1 MKKILLFATTLLLSV
16 SFTSCTN
23 RLDNP
28 QKGVID
34 LETYY
39 SNAGP
44 AECEQLIAAAYNS
57 FFEMLSV
64 GSGNTLDIMG
74 GDMTNGGGSWSDN
87 ANAYRDG
94 QELILTL
101 GSWPFS
107 SERRGAK
114 MFETFYN
121 LIYRCNLIVDTVPEQ
136 AGEVSRIKGEAKAMR
151 ALGLWEAMKWYGTPP
166 FADHIYG
173 DDDMYAPNGDPAEMI
188 TWILQNLDEASSQ
201 LPALPGKGQQAQIGG
216 RFTAEAAKAYYGK
229 VAVWYGTKYHDNTIL
244 QKGQAALKAVINSG
258 KYELI
263 PVEDLFYY
271 RSDFCSEYVMER
283 NAAEVS
289 VNQLMQNDN
298 RHTWRGL
305 RFDRIQVPEGVI
317 NYSWGYCLPSK
328 DFVEF
333 MLAHAEGQGED
344 NPRLRSKIIS
354 YDRLLT
360 LPYAPGTT
368 PGVFEGN
375 TLVDCVGWFN
385 LLGFMWESEEYGD
398 TGSDHMSRAN
408 DPKLRYADVL
418 LLYGE
423 ACVALNSDMSDGL
436 AALNQVRVRAGLSPL
451 SSYTYQD
458 VKDERRAEMWGERD
472 RYFDLVRWGDAPTV
486 LKDAGKVRYEFYGYK
501 PGTTE
506 YDIKESAGLGHGW
519 DDKFLLF
526 PFPDLQLKANENLK
540 QNPGW

>member
-1 MKKILLFATTLLLSV
+1 MKKIIILAATLLLSV
-16 SFTSCTN
+16 SFTSCTD
-23 RLDNP
+23 RLENP

-39 SNAGP
+39 KNAGP

-57 FFEMLSV
+57 FFDMLSV
-64 GSGNTLDIMG
+64 GSGNTLDILG

-114 MFETFYN
+114 MFESFYN
-121 LIYRCNLIVDTVPEQ
+121 LIYRCNLIVDNVPDQ
-136 AGEVSRIKGEAKAMR
+136 AGEVARIKGEAKAMR

-166 FADHIYG
+166 FADHIYS
-173 DDDMYAPNGDPAEMI
+173 DEDMYAPNGDPAEMI
-188 TWILQNLDEASSQ
+188 TWILQNLDDASNA
-201 LPALPGKGQQAQIGG
+201 LPALPGKGQQAKIGG

-229 VAVWYGTKYHDNTIL
+229 VAVWYGTKYKDNAIL

-258 KYELI
+258 KYDLI

-271 RSDFCSEYVMER
+271 RADFCPEYILER

-289 VNQLMQNDN
+289 VNQMMQNDN

-305 RFDRIQVPEGVI
+305 RFDRIQVPKGVI

-333 MLAHAEGQGED
+333 MLAHDGGED

-385 LLGFMWESEEYGD
+385 YLGFMWESEEYSD

-418 LLYGE
+418 LLYAE
-423 ACVALNSDMSDGL
+423 ACVALNSEMADGL
-436 AALNQVRVRAGLSPL
+436 AALNKVRVRAGLEPL
-451 SSYTYQD
+451 ASMTYQD

-472 RYFDLVRWGDAPTV
+472 RYFDLVRWGDVAQAR
-486 LKDAGKVRYEFYGYK
+486 KDAGKVRYEFYGYK

-506 YDIKESAGLGHGW
+506 YDIRESAGLGHGW

-526 PFPDLQLKANENLK
+526 PFPDLQLKANPNLK

>member
-1 MKKILLFATTLLLSV
+1 MKKIILLAATLLLSV
-16 SFTSCTN
+16 SFTSCTD
-23 RLDNP
+23 RLENP

-39 SNAGP
+39 KNAGP

-57 FFEMLSV
+57 FFDMLSV
-64 GSGNTLDIMG
+64 GSGNTLDILG

-114 MFETFYN
+114 MFESFYN
-121 LIYRCNLIVDTVPEQ
+121 LIYRCNLIVDNVPDQ
-136 AGEVSRIKGEAKAMR
+136 AGEVARIKGEAKAMR

-166 FADHIYG
+166 FADHIYS
-173 DDDMYAPNGDPAEMI
+173 DEDMYAPNGDPAEMI
-188 TWILQNLDEASSQ
+188 TWILQNLDEASNA
-201 LPALPGKGQQAQIGG
+201 LPALPGKGQQAKIGG

-229 VAVWYGTKYHDNTIL
+229 VAVWYGTKYKDNAIL

-258 KYELI
+258 KYDLI

-271 RSDFCSEYVMER
+271 RADFCPEYILER

-289 VNQLMQNDN
+289 VNQMMQNDN

-305 RFDRIQVPEGVI
+305 RFDRIQVPAGVI

-333 MLAHAEGQGED
+333 MLAHDGGED

-385 LLGFMWESEEYGD
+385 YLGFMWESEEYSD

-418 LLYGE
+418 LLYAE
-423 ACVALNSDMSDGL
+423 ACVALNSEMADGL
-436 AALNQVRVRAGLSPL
+436 AALNKVRVRAGLEPL
-451 SSYTYQD
+451 ASMTYQD

-472 RYFDLVRWGDAPTV
+472 RYFDLVRWGDVAQAR
-486 LKDAGKVRYEFYGYK
+486 KDAGKVRYEFYGYK

-506 YDIKESAGLGHGW
+506 YDIRESAGLGHGW

-526 PFPDLQLKANENLK
+526 PFPDLQLKANPNLK

>member
-1 MKKILLFATTLLLSV
+1 MKKIIILAATLLLSV
-16 SFTSCTN
+16 SFTSCTD
-23 RLDNP
+23 RLENP

-39 SNAGP
+39 KNAGP

-57 FFEMLSV
+57 FFDMLSV
-64 GSGNTLDIMG
+64 GSGNTLDILG

-114 MFETFYN
+114 MFESFYN
-121 LIYRCNLIVDTVPEQ
+121 LIYRCNLIVDNVPDQ
-136 AGEVSRIKGEAKAMR
+136 AGEVARIKGEAKAMR

-166 FADHIYG
+166 FADHIYS
-173 DDDMYAPNGDPAEMI
+173 DEDMYAPNGDPAEMI
-188 TWILQNLDEASSQ
+188 TWILQNLDDASNA
-201 LPALPGKGQQAQIGG
+201 LPALPGKGQQAKIGG

-229 VAVWYGTKYHDNTIL
+229 VAVWYGTKYKDNAIL

-258 KYELI
+258 KYDLI

-271 RSDFCSEYVMER
+271 RADFCSEYILER

-289 VNQLMQNDN
+289 VNQMMQNDN

-305 RFDRIQVPEGVI
+305 RFDRIQVPAGVI

-328 DFVEF
+328 NFVEF
-333 MLAHAEGQGED
+333 MIAHDGGED

-385 LLGFMWESEEYGD
+385 YLGFMWQSEEYSD

-418 LLYGE
+418 LLYAE
-423 ACVALNSDMSDGL
+423 ACVALNSEMADGL
-436 AALNQVRVRAGLSPL
+436 AALNKVRVRAGLEPL
-451 SSYTYQD
+451 ASMTYQD

-472 RYFDLVRWGDAPTV
+472 RYFDLVRWGDVAQAR
-486 LKDAGKVRYEFYGYK
+486 KDAGKVRYEFYGYK

-506 YDIKESAGLGHGW
+506 YDIRESAGLGHGW

-526 PFPDLQLKANENLK
+526 PFPDLQLKANPNLK

>member
-1 MKKILLFATTLLLSV
+1 MKKIILLAATLLLSV
-16 SFTSCTN
+16 SFTSCTD
-23 RLDNP
+23 RLENP

-39 SNAGP
+39 KNAGP

-57 FFEMLSV
+57 FFDMLSV
-64 GSGNTLDIMG
+64 GSGNTLDILG

-114 MFETFYN
+114 MFESFYN
-121 LIYRCNLIVDTVPEQ
+121 LIYRCNLIVDNVPDQ
-136 AGEVSRIKGEAKAMR
+136 AGEVARIKGEAKAMR

-166 FADHIYG
+166 FADHIYN
-173 DDDMYAPNGDPAEMI
+173 DQDMYAPNGDPAEMI
-188 TWILQNLDEASSQ
+188 TWILQNLDEASNA
-201 LPALPGKGQQAQIGG
+201 LPALPGKGQQAKIGG

-229 VAVWYGTKYHDNTIL
+229 VAVWYGTKYKDNAIL

-258 KYELI
+258 KYDLI

-271 RSDFCSEYVMER
+271 RADFCPEYILER

-289 VNQLMQNDN
+289 VNQMMQNDN

-305 RFDRIQVPEGVI
+305 RFDRIQVPAGVI

-333 MLAHAEGQGED
+333 MLAHDGGED

-385 LLGFMWESEEYGD
+385 YLGFMWESEEYSD

-418 LLYGE
+418 LLYAE
-423 ACVALNSDMSDGL
+423 ACVALNSEMADGL
-436 AALNQVRVRAGLSPL
+436 AALNKVRVRAGLEPL
-451 SSYTYQD
+451 ASMTYQD

-472 RYFDLVRWGDAPTV
+472 RYFDLVRWGDVAQAR
-486 LKDAGKVRYEFYGYK
+486 KDAGKVRYEFYGYK

-506 YDIKESAGLGHGW
+506 YDIRESAGLGHGW

-526 PFPDLQLKANENLK
+526 PFPDLQLKANPNLK

>member
-1 MKKILLFATTLLLSV
+1 MKKIILLATTLLLSV
-16 SFTSCTN
+16 SFTSCIN
-23 RLDNP
+23 KLENP
-28 QKGVID
+28 QKGAID
-34 LETYY
+34 FDSYY
-39 SNAGP
+39 ANAG
-44 AECEQLIAAAYNS
+44 ADEALQLIASAYNKY
-57 FFEMLSV
+57 FGLVDV
-64 GSGNTLDIMG
+64 GSGNFLDIIG

-94 QELILTL
+94 QELVLTL

-107 SERRGAK
+107 SERRGSR
-114 MFETFYN
+114 MFENFYN
-121 LIYRCNLIVDTVPEQ
+121 LIYQCNLIVDRVPDQ
-136 AGEVSRIKGEAKAMR
+136 AGDVARIKAEAKALR

-173 DDDMYAPNGDPAEMI
+173 DEDMYAPNGDPAEMI
-188 TWILQNLDEASSQ
+188 QWILQNLDEASKE

-216 RFTAEAAKAYYGK
+216 RLVAEAAKAYYGK
-229 VAVWYGTKYHDNTIL
+229 VAVWYGTKYKDNTIL
-244 QKGQAALKAVINSG
+244 QQGQAALKSVIDSG

-263 PVEDLFYY
+263 AVEDLFYY
-271 RSDFCSEYVMER
+271 RSDFCSEYIFER

-289 VNQLMQNDN
+289 QDQRYQNDN

-305 RFDRIQVPEGVI
+305 RFDRLQVPAGVI

-333 MLAHAEGQGED
+333 MLAHDGGED
-344 NPRLRSKIIS
+344 NPRMRSKIIS

-360 LPYAPGTT
+360 LPYDEGKT
-368 PGVFEGN
+368 PGVFDGN

-385 LLGFMWESEEYGD
+385 LLGFMWQSEEYGN
-398 TGSDHMSRAN
+398 TGSDHLSRAN

-418 LLYGE
+418 LLYAE
-423 ACVALNSDMSDGL
+423 ACVALNSDVADGL
-436 AALNQVRVRAGLSPL
+436 AALNKVRERAGLAPL
-451 SSYTYQD
+451 ASMTYQD

-486 LKDAGKVRYEFYGYK
+486 LKDAGKVRYEFFGYK

-506 YDIKESAGLGHGW
+506 YDIRETAGLGHGW
-519 DDKFLLF
+519 EDKFLLF

>member
-1 MKKILLFATTLLLSV
+1 MKKIILFATTLLLSI
-16 SFTSCTN
+16 SFTACTN
-23 RLDNP
+23 KLDNP

-34 LETYY
+34 LDTYY
-39 SNAGP
+39 ANAG
-44 AECEQLIAAAYNS
+44 AEECEQLIAAAYNRL
-57 FFEMLSV
+57 FEILNV

-107 SERRGAK
+107 SERRGAQ

-121 LIYRCNLIVDTVPEQ
+121 LIYRCNLIVDKVPDQ
-136 AGEVSRIKGEAKAMR
+136 AGEVTRIKAEAKVMR

-166 FADHIYG
+166 FADHIY
-173 DDDMYAPNGDPAEMI
+173 DDNDMYAPNGDPVEMI
-188 TWILQNLDEASSQ
+188 KWITDNLEEASKN

-216 RFTAEAAKAYYGK
+216 RFTAEAATAYLGK
-229 VAVWYGTKYHDNTIL
+229 VCVWYGTKYKDNSYL
-244 QKGQAALKAVINSG
+244 QKGQAALKSVINSG
-258 KYELI
+258 KYDLI
-263 PVEDLFYY
+263 PVEDLFYQ
-271 RSDFCSEYVMER
+271 RADFCEEYVFER

-305 RFDRIQVPEGVI
+305 RFDRIQVPSGVI

-333 MLAHAEGQGED
+333 MIAHDGGED

-360 LPYAPGTT
+360 LPYDEGKT

-375 TLVDCVGWFN
+375 SLVDCVGWFN
-385 LLGFMWESEEYGD
+385 YLGFMWQSEEYAN

-408 DPKLRYADVL
+408 DPKLRFADVL
-418 LLYGE
+418 LLYAE
-423 ACVALNSDMSDGL
+423 ACVATNTEMTEGL
-436 AALNQVRVRAGLSPL
+436 AALNRVRVRAGLEPL
-451 SSYTYQD
+451 ASMTYQD

-472 RYFDLVRWGDAPTV
+472 RYFDLVRWGDVATV

-501 PGTTE
+501 PGTKE
-506 YDIKESAGLGHGW
+506 YDIRELPGLGHGW

-526 PFPDLQLKANENLK
+526 PFPDLQLKANPNLK

>member
-1 MKKILLFATTLLLSV
+1 MKKIIILAATLLLSV
-16 SFTSCTN
+16 SFTSCTD
-23 RLDNP
+23 RLENP

-39 SNAGP
+39 KNAGP

-57 FFEMLSV
+57 FFDMLSV
-64 GSGNTLDIMG
+64 GSGNTLDILG

-114 MFETFYN
+114 MFESFYN
-121 LIYRCNLIVDTVPEQ
+121 LIYRCNLIVDNVPDQ
-136 AGEVSRIKGEAKAMR
+136 AGEVARIKGEAKAMR

-166 FADHIYG
+166 FADHIYS
-173 DDDMYAPNGDPAEMI
+173 DEDMYAPNGDPAEMI
-188 TWILQNLDEASSQ
+188 TWILQNLDDASNA
-201 LPALPGKGQQAQIGG
+201 LPALPGKGQQAKIGG

-229 VAVWYGTKYHDNTIL
+229 VAVWYGTKYKDNAIL

-258 KYELI
+258 KYDLI

-271 RSDFCSEYVMER
+271 RADFCPEYILER

-289 VNQLMQNDN
+289 VNQMMQNDN

-305 RFDRIQVPEGVI
+305 RFDRIQVPAGVI

-333 MLAHAEGQGED
+333 MLAHDGGED

-385 LLGFMWESEEYGD
+385 YLGFMWESEEYSD

-418 LLYGE
+418 LLYAE
-423 ACVALNSDMSDGL
+423 ACVALNSEMADGL
-436 AALNQVRVRAGLSPL
+436 AALNKVRVRAGLEPL
-451 SSYTYQD
+451 ASMTYQD

-472 RYFDLVRWGDAPTV
+472 RYFDLVRWGDVAQAR
-486 LKDAGKVRYEFYGYK
+486 KDAGKVRYEFYGYK

-506 YDIKESAGLGHGW
+506 YDIRESAGLGHGW

-526 PFPDLQLKANENLK
+526 PFPDLQLKANPNLK

>member
-1 MKKILLFATTLLLSV
+1 MKKIIILAATLLLSV
-16 SFTSCTN
+16 SFTSCTD
-23 RLDNP
+23 RLENP

-39 SNAGP
+39 KNAGP

-57 FFEMLSV
+57 FFDMLSV
-64 GSGNTLDIMG
+64 GSGNTLDILG

-114 MFETFYN
+114 MFESFYN
-121 LIYRCNLIVDTVPEQ
+121 LIYRCNLIVDNVPDQ
-136 AGEVSRIKGEAKAMR
+136 AGEVARIKGEAKAMR

-166 FADHIYG
+166 FADHIYS
-173 DDDMYAPNGDPAEMI
+173 DEDMYAPNGDPAEMI
-188 TWILQNLDEASSQ
+188 TWILQNLDEASNA
-201 LPALPGKGQQAQIGG
+201 LPALPGKGQQAKIGG

-229 VAVWYGTKYHDNTIL
+229 VAVWYGTKYKDNAIL

-258 KYELI
+258 KYDLI

-271 RSDFCSEYVMER
+271 RADFCPEYILER

-289 VNQLMQNDN
+289 VNQMMQNDN

-305 RFDRIQVPEGVI
+305 RFDRIQVPAGVI

-333 MLAHAEGQGED
+333 MLAHDGGED

-385 LLGFMWESEEYGD
+385 YLGFMWESEEYSD

-418 LLYGE
+418 LLYAE
-423 ACVALNSDMSDGL
+423 ACVVLNSEMADGL
-436 AALNQVRVRAGLSPL
+436 AALNKVRVRAGLEPL
-451 SSYTYQD
+451 ASMTYQD

-472 RYFDLVRWGDAPTV
+472 RYFDLVRWGDVAQAR
-486 LKDAGKVRYEFYGYK
+486 KDAGKVRYEFYGYK

-506 YDIKESAGLGHGW
+506 YDIRESAGLGHGW

-526 PFPDLQLKANENLK
+526 PFPDLQLKANPNLK

>member
-1 MKKILLFATTLLLSV
+1 MKKIIILAATLLLSV
-16 SFTSCTN
+16 SFTSCTD
-23 RLDNP
+23 RLENP

-39 SNAGP
+39 KNAGP

-57 FFEMLSV
+57 FFDMLSV
-64 GSGNTLDIMG
+64 GSGNTLDILG

-114 MFETFYN
+114 MFESFYN
-121 LIYRCNLIVDTVPEQ
+121 LIYRCNLIVDNVPDQ
-136 AGEVSRIKGEAKAMR
+136 AGEVARIKGEAKAMR

-166 FADHIYG
+166 FADHIYS
-173 DDDMYAPNGDPAEMI
+173 DEDMYAPNGDPAEMI
-188 TWILQNLDEASSQ
+188 TWILQNLDEASNA
-201 LPALPGKGQQAQIGG
+201 LPALPGKGQQAKIGG

-229 VAVWYGTKYHDNTIL
+229 VAVWYGTKYKDNAIL

-258 KYELI
+258 KYDLI

-271 RSDFCSEYVMER
+271 RADFCPEYILER

-289 VNQLMQNDN
+289 VNQMMQNDN

-305 RFDRIQVPEGVI
+305 RFDRIQVPAGVI

-333 MLAHAEGQGED
+333 MLAHDGGED

-385 LLGFMWESEEYGD
+385 YLGFMWESEEYSD

-418 LLYGE
+418 LLYAE
-423 ACVALNSDMSDGL
+423 ACVALNSEMADGL
-436 AALNQVRVRAGLSPL
+436 AALNKVRVRAGLEPL
-451 SSYTYQD
+451 ASMTYQD

-472 RYFDLVRWGDAPTV
+472 RYFDLVRWGDVAQAR
-486 LKDAGKVRYEFYGYK
+486 KDAGKVRYEFYGYK

-506 YDIKESAGLGHGW
+506 YDIRESAGLGHGW

-526 PFPDLQLKANENLK
+526 PFPDLQLKANPNLK

>member
-1 MKKILLFATTLLLSV
+1 MKKIIILAATLLLSV
-16 SFTSCTN
+16 SFTSCTD
-23 RLDNP
+23 RLENP

-39 SNAGP
+39 KNAGP

-57 FFEMLSV
+57 FFDMLSV
-64 GSGNTLDIMG
+64 GSGNTLDILG

-114 MFETFYN
+114 MFESFYN
-121 LIYRCNLIVDTVPEQ
+121 LIYRCNLIVDNVPDQ
-136 AGEVSRIKGEAKAMR
+136 AGEVARIKGEAKAMR

-166 FADHIYG
+166 FADHIYS
-173 DDDMYAPNGDPAEMI
+173 DEDMYAPNGDPAEMI
-188 TWILQNLDEASSQ
+188 TWILQNLDDASNA
-201 LPALPGKGQQAQIGG
+201 LPALPGKGQQAKIGG

-229 VAVWYGTKYHDNTIL
+229 VAVWYGTKYKDNAIL

-258 KYELI
+258 KYDLI

-271 RSDFCSEYVMER
+271 RADFCPEYILER

-289 VNQLMQNDN
+289 VNQMMQNDN

-305 RFDRIQVPEGVI
+305 RFDRIQVPAGVI

-333 MLAHAEGQGED
+333 MLAHDGGED

-385 LLGFMWESEEYGD
+385 YLGFMWESEEYSD

-418 LLYGE
+418 LLYAE
-423 ACVALNSDMSDGL
+423 ACVALNSEMADGL
-436 AALNQVRVRAGLSPL
+436 AALNKVRVRAGLEPL
-451 SSYTYQD
+451 ASMTYQD

-472 RYFDLVRWGDAPTV
+472 RYFDLVRWGDVAQAR
-486 LKDAGKVRYEFYGYK
+486 KDAGKVRYEFYGYK

-506 YDIKESAGLGHGW
+506 YDIRESAGLGHGW
-519 DDKFLLF
+519 DNKFLLF
-526 PFPDLQLKANENLK
+526 PFPDLQLKANPNLK

>member
-1 MKKILLFATTLLLSV
+1 MKKILYLATALLLSV
-16 SFTSCTN
+16 SFTSCIN
-23 RLDNP
+23 KLENP

-39 SNAGP
+39 ANAGP
-44 AECEQLIAAAYNS
+44 AECEQLIAAAYNRL
-57 FFEMLSV
+57 FDLLGV

-114 MFETFYN
+114 MFENFYN
-121 LIYRCNLIVDTVPEQ
+121 LIYRCNLIVDNVPDQ
-136 AGEVSRIKGEAKAMR
+136 AGEVARIKGEAKAMR

-166 FADHIYG
+166 FADHIYS
-173 DDDMYAPNGDPAEMI
+173 DEDMYAPNGDPAEMI
-188 TWILQNLDEASSQ
+188 KWITDNLEEASKA

-216 RFTAEAAKAYYGK
+216 RLTAEAATAYLGK
-229 VAVWYGTKYHDNTIL
+229 VCVWYGTKYNDNSYI
-244 QKGQAALKAVINSG
+244 QKGQAALKSVINSG
-258 KYELI
+258 KYDLI
-263 PVEDLFYY
+263 PVEDLFYQ
-271 RSDFCSEYVMER
+271 RADFCSEYIFER

-289 VNQLMQNDN
+289 VNQMMQNDN

-305 RFDRIQVPEGVI
+305 RFDRIQVPKGVI

-328 DFVEF
+328 SFVEF
-333 MLAHAEGQGED
+333 MIAHDGGED
-344 NPRLRSKIIS
+344 NPRMRSKIIS

-360 LPYAPGTT
+360 LPYDEGKT

-385 LLGFMWESEEYGD
+385 LLGFMWQSEEYAD

-418 LLYGE
+418 LLYAE
-423 ACVALNSDMSDGL
+423 ACVALNSDMADGL
-436 AALNQVRVRAGLSPL
+436 AALNKVRVRAGLEPL
-451 SSYTYQD
+451 ASMTYQD

-472 RYFDLVRWGDAPTV
+472 RYFDLVRWGDAPKV

-506 YDIKESAGLGHGW
+506 YDIRESAGLGHGW
-519 DDKFLLF
+519 DNKFLLF
-526 PFPDLQLKANENLK
+526 PFPDLQLKANENLV

>member
-1 MKKILLFATTLLLSV
+1 MKKIIILAATLLLSV
-16 SFTSCTN
+16 SFTSCTD
-23 RLDNP
+23 RLENP

-39 SNAGP
+39 KNAGP

-57 FFEMLSV
+57 FFDMLSV
-64 GSGNTLDIMG
+64 GSGNTLDILG

-114 MFETFYN
+114 MFESFYN
-121 LIYRCNLIVDTVPEQ
+121 LIYRCNLIVDNVPDQ
-136 AGEVSRIKGEAKAMR
+136 AGEVARIKGEAKAMR

-166 FADHIYG
+166 FADHIYS
-173 DDDMYAPNGDPAEMI
+173 DEDMYAPNGDPAEMI
-188 TWILQNLDEASSQ
+188 TWILQNLDEASNA
-201 LPALPGKGQQAQIGG
+201 LPALPGKGQQAKIGG

-229 VAVWYGTKYHDNTIL
+229 VAVWYGTKYKDNAIL

-258 KYELI
+258 KYDLI

-271 RSDFCSEYVMER
+271 RADFCPEDILER

-289 VNQLMQNDN
+289 VNQMMQNDN

-305 RFDRIQVPEGVI
+305 RFDRIQVPAGVI

-333 MLAHAEGQGED
+333 MLAHDGGED

-385 LLGFMWESEEYGD
+385 YLGFMWESEEYSD

-418 LLYGE
+418 LLYAE
-423 ACVALNSDMSDGL
+423 ACVALNSEMADGL
-436 AALNQVRVRAGLSPL
+436 AALNKVRVRAGLEPL
-451 SSYTYQD
+451 ASMTYQD

-472 RYFDLVRWGDAPTV
+472 RYFDLVRWGDVAQAR
-486 LKDAGKVRYEFYGYK
+486 KDAGKVRYEFYGYK

-506 YDIKESAGLGHGW
+506 YDIRESAGLGHGW

-526 PFPDLQLKANENLK
+526 PFPDLQLKANPNLK

>member
-1 MKKILLFATTLLLSV
+1 MKKIILLAATLLLSV
-16 SFTSCTN
+16 SFTSCTD
-23 RLDNP
+23 RLENP

-39 SNAGP
+39 KNAGP

-57 FFEMLSV
+57 FFDMLSV
-64 GSGNTLDIMG
+64 GSGNTLDILG

-114 MFETFYN
+114 MFESLYN
-121 LIYRCNLIVDTVPEQ
+121 LIYRCNLIVDNVPDQ
-136 AGEVSRIKGEAKAMR
+136 AGEVARIKGEAKAMR

-166 FADHIYG
+166 FADHIYS
-173 DDDMYAPNGDPAEMI
+173 DEDMYAPNGDPAEMI
-188 TWILQNLDEASSQ
+188 TWILQNLDEASNA
-201 LPALPGKGQQAQIGG
+201 LPALPGKGQQAKIGG

-229 VAVWYGTKYHDNTIL
+229 VAVWYGTKYKDNAIL

-258 KYELI
+258 KYDLI

-271 RSDFCSEYVMER
+271 RADFCPEYILER

-289 VNQLMQNDN
+289 VNQMMQNDN

-305 RFDRIQVPEGVI
+305 RFDRIQVPAGVI

-333 MLAHAEGQGED
+333 MLAHDGGED

-385 LLGFMWESEEYGD
+385 YLGFMWESEDYSD

-418 LLYGE
+418 LLYAE
-423 ACVALNSDMSDGL
+423 ACVALNSEMADGL
-436 AALNQVRVRAGLSPL
+436 AALNKVRVRAGLEPL
-451 SSYTYQD
+451 ASMTYQD

-472 RYFDLVRWGDAPTV
+472 RYFDLVRWGDVAQAR
-486 LKDAGKVRYEFYGYK
+486 KDAGKVRYEFYGYK

-506 YDIKESAGLGHGW
+506 YDIRESAGLGHGW

-526 PFPDLQLKANENLK
+526 PFPDLQLKANPNLK

>member
-1 MKKILLFATTLLLSV
+1 MKKIILLAATLLLSV
-16 SFTSCTN
+16 SFTSCTD
-23 RLDNP
+23 RLENP

-39 SNAGP
+39 KNAGP

-57 FFEMLSV
+57 FFDMLSV
-64 GSGNTLDIMG
+64 GSGNTLDILG

-114 MFETFYN
+114 MFESFYN
-121 LIYRCNLIVDTVPEQ
+121 LIYRCNLIVDNVPDQ
-136 AGEVSRIKGEAKAMR
+136 AGEVARIKGEAKAMR

-166 FADHIYG
+166 FADHIYN
-173 DDDMYAPNGDPAEMI
+173 DEDMYAPNGDPAEMI
-188 TWILQNLDEASSQ
+188 TWILQNLDEASNA
-201 LPALPGKGQQAQIGG
+201 LPALPGKGQQAKIGG

-229 VAVWYGTKYHDNTIL
+229 VAVWYGTKYKDNAIL

-258 KYELI
+258 KYDLI

-271 RSDFCSEYVMER
+271 RADFCPEYILER

-289 VNQLMQNDN
+289 VNQMMQNDN

-305 RFDRIQVPEGVI
+305 RFDRIQVPAGVI

-333 MLAHAEGQGED
+333 MLAHDGGED

-385 LLGFMWESEEYGD
+385 YLGFMWESEEYSD

-418 LLYGE
+418 LLYAE
-423 ACVALNSDMSDGL
+423 ACVALNSEMADGL
-436 AALNQVRVRAGLSPL
+436 AALNKVRVRAGLEPL
-451 SSYTYQD
+451 ASMTYQD

-472 RYFDLVRWGDAPTV
+472 RYFDLVRWGDVAQAR
-486 LKDAGKVRYEFYGYK
+486 KDAGKVRYEFYGYK

-506 YDIKESAGLGHGW
+506 YDIRESAGLGHGW

-526 PFPDLQLKANENLK
+526 PFPDLQLKANPNLK

>member
-1 MKKILLFATTLLLSV
+1 MKKIIIIAATLLLSV
-16 SFTSCTN
+16 SFTSCTD
-23 RLDNP
+23 RLENP

-39 SNAGP
+39 KNAGP

-57 FFEMLSV
+57 FFDMLSV
-64 GSGNTLDIMG
+64 GSGNTLDILG

-114 MFETFYN
+114 MFESFYN
-121 LIYRCNLIVDTVPEQ
+121 LIYRCNLIVDNVPDQ
-136 AGEVSRIKGEAKAMR
+136 AGEVARIKGEAKAMR

-166 FADHIYG
+166 FADHIYS
-173 DDDMYAPNGDPAEMI
+173 DEDMYAPNGDPAEMI
-188 TWILQNLDEASSQ
+188 TWILQNLDEASNA
-201 LPALPGKGQQAQIGG
+201 LPALPGKGQQAKIGG

-229 VAVWYGTKYHDNTIL
+229 VAVWYGTKYKDNAIL

-258 KYELI
+258 KYDLI

-271 RSDFCSEYVMER
+271 RADFCPEYILER

-289 VNQLMQNDN
+289 VNQMMQNDN

-305 RFDRIQVPEGVI
+305 RFDRIQVPAGVI

-333 MLAHAEGQGED
+333 MLAHDGGED

-385 LLGFMWESEEYGD
+385 YLGFMWESEEYSD

-418 LLYGE
+418 LLYAE
-423 ACVALNSDMSDGL
+423 ACVALNSEMADGL
-436 AALNQVRVRAGLSPL
+436 AALNKVRVRAGLEPL
-451 SSYTYQD
+451 ASMTYQD

-472 RYFDLVRWGDAPTV
+472 RYFDLVRWGDVAQAR
-486 LKDAGKVRYEFYGYK
+486 KDAGKVRYEFYGYK

-506 YDIKESAGLGHGW
+506 YDIRESAGLGHGW

-526 PFPDLQLKANENLK
+526 PFPDLQLKANPNLK

>member
-1 MKKILLFATTLLLSV
+1 MKKIIILAATLLLSV
-16 SFTSCTN
+16 SFTSCTD

-39 SNAGP
+39 KNAGP

-57 FFEMLSV
+57 FFDMLSV
-64 GSGNTLDIMG
+64 GSGNTLDILG

-114 MFETFYN
+114 MFESFYN
-121 LIYRCNLIVDTVPEQ
+121 LIYRCNLIVDNVPDQ
-136 AGEVSRIKGEAKAMR
+136 GGEVARIKGEAKAMR

-166 FADHIYG
+166 FADHIYN
-173 DDDMYAPNGDPAEMI
+173 DEDMYAPNGDPAEMI
-188 TWILQNLDEASSQ
+188 TWILQNLDDASNA
-201 LPALPGKGQQAQIGG
+201 LPALPGKGQQAKIGG

-229 VAVWYGTKYHDNTIL
+229 VAVWYGTKYKDNAIL

-258 KYELI
+258 KYDLI

-271 RSDFCSEYVMER
+271 RADFCPEYILER

-289 VNQLMQNDN
+289 VNQMMQNDN

-305 RFDRIQVPEGVI
+305 RFDRIQVPAGVI

-333 MLAHAEGQGED
+333 MIAHDGGED
-344 NPRLRSKIIS
+344 NPRFRSKIIS

-375 TLVDCVGWFN
+375 TLVDCVGYFN
-385 LLGFMWESEEYGD
+385 YLGFMWESEEYSD

-418 LLYGE
+418 LLYAE
-423 ACVALNSDMSDGL
+423 ACVALNSEMADGL
-436 AALNQVRVRAGLSPL
+436 AALNKVRVRAGLEPL
-451 SSYTYQD
+451 ASMTYQD

-472 RYFDLVRWGDAPTV
+472 RYFDLVRWGDVAQAR
-486 LKDAGKVRYEFYGYK
+486 KDAGKVRYEFYGYK

-506 YDIKESAGLGHGW
+506 YDIRESAGLGHGW

-526 PFPDLQLKANENLK
+526 PFPDLQLKANPNLK

>member
-1 MKKILLFATTLLLSV
+1 MKKILYLATALLLSV
-16 SFTSCTN
+16 SFTSCIN
-23 RLDNP
+23 KLDNP

-39 SNAGP
+39 ANAGP
-44 AECEQLIAAAYNS
+44 AECEQLIAAAYNRL
-57 FFEMLSV
+57 FEMLNV

-121 LIYRCNLIVDTVPEQ
+121 LIYRCNLIVDNVPDQ
-136 AGEVSRIKGEAKAMR
+136 AGEVARIKGEAKAMR
-151 ALGLWEAMKWYGTPP
+151 AIGLWEAMKWYGTPP
-166 FADHIYG
+166 FADHIYT
-173 DDDMYAPNGDPAEMI
+173 DEDMYAPNGDPAEMI
-188 TWILQNLDEASSQ
+188 KWIADNLEEASKA

-216 RFTAEAAKAYYGK
+216 RLTAEAATAYLGK
-229 VAVWYGTKYHDNTIL
+229 VCVWYGTKYKDNSYI
-244 QKGQAALKAVINSG
+244 QKGQAALKSVINSG
-258 KYELI
+258 KYDLI
-263 PVEDLFYY
+263 PIEDLFYQ
-271 RSDFCSEYVMER
+271 RADFCSEYIFER

-289 VNQLMQNDN
+289 VNQMMQNDN

-305 RFDRIQVPEGVI
+305 RFDRIQVPKGVI

-328 DFVEF
+328 SFVEF
-333 MLAHAEGQGED
+333 MIAHDGGED
-344 NPRLRSKIIS
+344 NPRMRSKIIS

-360 LPYAPGTT
+360 LPYDEGKT

-385 LLGFMWESEEYGD
+385 LLGFMWESEEYGN

-418 LLYGE
+418 LLYAE
-423 ACVALNSDMSDGL
+423 ACVALNSDMADGL
-436 AALNQVRVRAGLSPL
+436 AALNKVRVRAGLEPL
-451 SSYTYQD
+451 ASMTYQD

-501 PGTTE
+501 PGTKE
-506 YDIKESAGLGHGW
+506 YDIRESAGLGHGW